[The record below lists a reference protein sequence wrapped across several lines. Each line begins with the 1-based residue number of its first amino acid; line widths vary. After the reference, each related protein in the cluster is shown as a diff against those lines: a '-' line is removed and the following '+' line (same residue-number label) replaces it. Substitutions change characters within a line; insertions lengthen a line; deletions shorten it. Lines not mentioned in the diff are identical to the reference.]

1 MLFGSR
7 ATENYGRSFRSSDN
21 PFALVK
27 RPAVISESFIAKLI
41 RAGFHALESKLA
53 GIGIKGPYILMS
65 LLHTASYFARTTLT
79 VACVAM
85 LSACVSTEPRNPVLT
100 PKPRPII
107 IVPAPPR
114 PATPM
119 PTPSSSSGKTAPAQ
133 LEAEIQEAW
142 RAFPGRTG
150 VAVKRIDGEWLIGK
164 RQSELFPQQSVSKM
178 WVALTILDQVDRG
191 QVKLDQMVRIT
202 RDDLTLFHQPIR
214 ARVIANGEIN
224 ESVQSLLEQS
234 ILTSDCTANDSLLRT
249 AGGSA
254 AVRRFIASKSLG
266 QIRFGPGE
274 RLLQSEVAGLVW
286 QQSYS
291 LGNAFFSA
299 RDALP
304 YDRRKAALD
313 RYLND
318 PVDGASPEAI
328 VKALD
333 RLAKGELLSPAS
345 TRLLLGMME
354 RVTSG
359 PNRLR
364 AGVPSNWRF
373 GHKTGTGQILS
384 PVATGYND
392 IGIMTA
398 PDGTRYAIAV
408 MMADTTASVPQRMEM
423 MQAVSR
429 AIANWHR

>member
-1 MLFGSR
+1 M
-7 ATENYGRSFRSSDN
+7 
-21 PFALVK
+21 AL
-27 RPAVISESFIAKLI
+27 
-41 RAGFHALESKLA
+41 
-53 GIGIKGPYILMS
+53 
-65 LLHTASYFARTTLT
+65 
-79 VACVAM
+79 ACVAM

-107 IVPAPPR
+107 VVPAPPR
-114 PATPM
+114 PTTPI
-119 PTPSSSSGKTAPAQ
+119 PPSSNSKAAPAQ

-191 QVKLDQMVRIT
+191 QIKLDQLVRIT

-214 ARVIANGEIN
+214 ARVLANGEIN

-234 ILTSDCTANDSLLRT
+234 IMTSDCTANDSLLRT

-254 AVRRFIASKSLG
+254 AVKRFIASKSLG

-274 RLLQSEVAGLVW
+274 RLMQSAIAGLVW

-291 LGNAFFSA
+291 LGNAFFTA
-299 RDALP
+299 RNAVP
-304 YDRRKAALD
+304 YERRKSALD
-313 RYLND
+313 LYLND
-318 PVDGASPEAI
+318 PIDGASPEAI
-328 VKALD
+328 VQALD
-333 RLAKGELLSPAS
+333 RLAKGELLSTAS

-364 AGVPSNWRF
+364 AGMPPNWRF
-373 GHKTGTGQILS
+373 GHKTGTGQILA

-398 PDGTRYAIAV
+398 PDGTRYAVAV

-429 AIANWHR
+429 AIATWHR